1 MKQLK
6 DSILEKLIINKH
18 SRSKTYIRLSEDN
31 LKLIQKVFNF
41 YLTYF
46 LSEETIKE
54 ISKKNKI
61 DDERYYY
68 TFDEINDI
76 IASAE
81 RENRSVASILFN
93 NEFKDKEEIKQ
104 ITDLFINIP
113 NETDKLFKE
122 KVKEELLNAFKT
134 FKFWKP

>member
-1 MKQLK
+1 M
-6 DSILEKLIINKH
+6 I
-18 SRSKTYIRLSEDN
+18 
-31 LKLIQKVFNF
+31 
-41 YLTYF
+41 LTY
-46 LSEETIKE
+46 
-54 ISKKNKI
+54 
-61 DDERYYY
+61 Y
-68 TFDEINDI
+68 TLDEINDT

-93 NEFKDKEEIKQ
+93 NEFKDKEEVKQ

-134 FKFWKP
+134 FKCWKS